1 MGVPAIILTP
11 SHPPPSGFS
20 GVRFAPVLR
29 SISLKQVPSKK
40 PNELRRSFQLAPPSA
55 PFKSLTQSRRKAKG
69 EWLKGFQLSAIGY
82 QFLYFVNFVSV
93 VRSSQSVVL
102 RIMVY
107 QLYVVCFFLVLIFK
121 LLNIRFLFSQN
132 QADFYHTNDRL

>member
-93 VRSSQSVVL
+93 VL

-121 LLNIRFLFSQN
+121 FRKKNVNLNSF
-132 QADFYHTNDRL
+132 